1 MADSRFYKIR
11 EPITLDAICELTG
24 ANVLRAV
31 GKLESVAGVASLE
44 RASST
49 DISFLSDGKHIES
62 FKGSGAGACF
72 ISDEK
77 HAQAAPEGM
86 NVLLVQ
92 NPQKAY
98 AQVAANLY
106 QSITSF
112 DGVAQSAN
120 ISPTAQLGDG
130 VKIGPG
136 AAILD
141 NVEIGSNSSV
151 GPNSV
156 IGHGVKLGR
165 GVSIGSN
172 VTISHALLGDHVIIH
187 NGTQIGQDGFGY
199 VSDAEG
205 HLKIP
210 QLGRVIIQDHVEI
223 GANSTV
229 DRGALDDTTIGEGT
243 KIDNLVHV
251 AHNCKIG
258 RNCILVTMVGISG
271 SCTIG
276 DGVVLGGKVGVADH
290 VTIGDGAMI
299 AARSG
304 VTNDLQGG
312 AKYGGFPAKPIAEW
326 RREAVLL
333 ARLVKERKRSG

>member
-11 EPITLDAICELTG
+11 EPITLQAICELTG
-24 ANVLRAV
+24 AEILSGSD
-31 GKLESVAGVASLE
+31 GKHLIAGVASLE
-44 RASST
+44 TAS
-49 DISFLSDGKHIES
+49 DREISFLASDKHVGN
-62 FKGSGAGACF
+62 FKASNAGTCF
-72 ISDEK
+72 VSEK
-77 HAQAAPEGM
+77 KYQETAPQKM
-86 NVLLVQ
+86 RLLLVQ

-98 AQVAANLY
+98 AQVAAYLY
-106 QSITSF
+106 QSEESF
-112 DGVAQSAN
+112 EGISQSAFV
-120 ISPTAQLGDG
+120 SPTAQIGDE
-130 VKIGPG
+130 VTIGPF
-136 AAILD
+136 ATILD
-141 NVEIGSNSSV
+141 NVELGAGTKI
-151 GPNSV
+151 GPNTV

-199 VSDAEG
+199 VSDADG
-205 HLKIP
+205 HTKIP

-271 SCTIG
+271 SCTLG

-290 VTIGDGAMI
+290 VTIGDGAMV
-299 AARSG
+299 AARGG
-304 VTNDLQGG
+304 VTNDIPAGS
-312 AKYGGFPAKPIAEW
+312 KYGGFPAKPIADW